1 MPGPENIKPAL
12 RVAVGDGQGKHS
24 SLEVIQNCGTCP
36 PEARAAGRPGQHHV
50 DMVGS
55 LLSPW
60 LRCNNVRQ
68 FTIHHCHGNQP
79 LLRLL
84 IQQAA
89 GMGGI
94 KFESG
99 GWCPEEA

>member
-12 RVAVGDGQGKHS
+12 RVAMGDGQGKRS

-36 PEARAAGRPGQHHV
+36 PEARAAERPGQHHA

-60 LRCNNVRQ
+60 LQQCASVI
-68 FTIHHCHGNQP
+68 IHQCHGNQP